1 MKDPEKKQV
10 HLSDV
15 QQHASLLSHLIS
27 NMRAELLSWEYM
39 EQRGD
44 VEQSRWG
51 KMKGSGWAQNLILR
65 DGEEF
70 NFVSAHL
77 NEHFWVLASLLL

>member
-1 MKDPEKKQV
+1 
-10 HLSDV
+10 
-15 QQHASLLSHLIS
+15 
-27 NMRAELLSWEYM
+27 M

-51 KMKGSGWAQNLILR
+51 KMKGSGWAQNLILC

-77 NEHFWVLASLLL
+77 NEHF